1 MAKNRVTAAALLF
14 LALASIPAEATAQGC
29 MSGRDGREL
38 LEQGEVIP
46 FPEAVRRAGISPD
59 QLVGVPDLCQGGG
72 GFVYR
77 VRVLQ
82 PGGTVRSM
90 NIPAS

>member
-1 MAKNRVTAAALLF
+1 MAKNQIAAAALLF
-14 LALASIPAEATAQGC
+14 LSLASVPADAVAQGC
-29 MSGRDGREL
+29 LSGRDGRQL

-46 FPEAVRRAGISPD
+46 FPEAARRAGISRD
-59 QLVGVPDLCQGGG
+59 QLVGGPDLCQAGR

-82 PGGTVRSM
+82 PGGSVRSV